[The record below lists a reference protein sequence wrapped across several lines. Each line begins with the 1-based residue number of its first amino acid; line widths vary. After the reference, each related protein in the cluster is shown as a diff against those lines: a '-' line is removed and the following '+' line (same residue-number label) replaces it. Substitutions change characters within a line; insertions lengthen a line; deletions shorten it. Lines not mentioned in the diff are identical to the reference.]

1 LTEYGEL
8 LKNVPTEP
16 SIAFAT
22 RTHEPP
28 GLEIRINFGM
38 YAGREATAAEID
50 ELGKELLAR
59 VNEVSIISEARH
71 EMADNSEAALHQVR
85 IEVPVDDLPAEGRE
99 LDELR
104 GRLIEVSERWAQTC
118 IAERHVDVE

>member
-1 LTEYGEL
+1 MQ
-8 LKNVPTEP
+8 TEP
-16 SIAFAT
+16 AIAFAT

-38 YAGREATAAEID
+38 YAGREATPAEID

-59 VNEVSIISEARH
+59 VHEVSIISEDRH
-71 EMADNSEAALHQVR
+71 EIADTSEVQLHQVR
-85 IEVPVDDLPAEGRE
+85 VEVAAEGLPDDDHD

-104 GRLIEVSERWAQTC
+104 GRLLELSERWAQSC
-118 IAERHVDVE
+118 IAERHVDLAEI

>member
-1 LTEYGEL
+1 
-8 LKNVPTEP
+8 VQTEP

-22 RTHEPP
+22 RIHEPP

-59 VNEVSIISEARH
+59 VREVSIISEERH
-71 EMADNSEAALHQVR
+71 EIADSSEVQLHQVR
-85 IEVPVDDLPAEGRE
+85 VEVAQEDLPDSEDE
-99 LDELR
+99 LVELR
-104 GRLIEVSERWAQTC
+104 GRLIEVSERWAQAC
-118 IAERHVDVE
+118 IAERHTDVAEL

>member
-1 LTEYGEL
+1 MQR
-8 LKNVPTEP
+8 EP
-16 SIAFAT
+16 GIAFAT

-50 ELGKELLAR
+50 ELGKELLER
-59 VNEVSIISEARH
+59 VREVSIISEDRH
-71 EMADNSEAALHQVR
+71 EMADTSEVQLHQVR
-85 IEVPVDDLPAEGRE
+85 VEVPAEDLPDDDHE

-104 GRLIEVSERWAQTC
+104 GRLVEVSERWARSC
-118 IAERHVDVE
+118 IAERHVDVA

>member
-1 LTEYGEL
+1 MQS
-8 LKNVPTEP
+8 EP
-16 SIAFAT
+16 GIAFAT

-38 YAGREATAAEID
+38 YAGREATPAEID

-59 VNEVSIISEARH
+59 VHEVSIISEERH
-71 EMADNSEAALHQVR
+71 EIADHSEAQLHQVR
-85 IEVPVDDLPAEGRE
+85 VEVPSEGLPGEEHE

-104 GRLIEVSERWAQTC
+104 GRLLEVSERWAQAC
-118 IAERHVDVE
+118 IAERHVDVEI

>member
-1 LTEYGEL
+1 
-8 LKNVPTEP
+8 VQTEP
-16 SIAFAT
+16 SIAFAN

-38 YAGREATAAEID
+38 FAGREATAAEID

-59 VNEVSIISEARH
+59 VHEVSIISEERH
-71 EMADNSEAALHQVR
+71 EIADTSEVALHQVR
-85 IEVPVDDLPAEGRE
+85 VEVPVDDLPEEGQE

-104 GRLIEVSERWAQTC
+104 GRLLEVSERWAQAC
-118 IAERHVDVE
+118 IAERHVEVDTL

>member
-1 LTEYGEL
+1 M
-8 LKNVPTEP
+8 
-16 SIAFAT
+16 AFAL

-38 YAGREATAAEID
+38 YAGREATSAELE

-59 VNEVSIISEARH
+59 VREVSIISEERH
-71 EMADNSEAALHQVR
+71 EMADTSEFQLHQVR
-85 IEVPVDDLPAEGRE
+85 VEVSPEDLPDAEHE

-104 GRLIEVSERWAQTC
+104 GRLIEVSERWAQAC
-118 IAERHVDVE
+118 IAERHVDIDVV

>member
-1 LTEYGEL
+1 
-8 LKNVPTEP
+8 VQREP
-16 SIAFAT
+16 AIAFAT

-38 YAGREATAAEID
+38 FAGRAATPAELD

-59 VNEVSIISEARH
+59 VHEVSIISEDRH
-71 EMADNSEAALHQVR
+71 EIADSSEVQLHQVR
-85 IEVPVDDLPAEGRE
+85 IEVSAHDVPDGHE

-104 GRLIEVSERWAQTC
+104 GRLLEVSERWAQAC
-118 IAERHVDVE
+118 IAERHVEVEDLAL